1 MDTIPTASRQ
11 LLGAGFRPKTTP
23 TEKVEFFFKDRYHL
37 SQRYFEATI
46 IFLFPSFYRHFFNEI
61 DAMPTITFIK
71 EKKTVEVPEGANLRK
86 EALKAGVDVY
96 PSPFK
101 VFNCHGLGQCTKCS
115 MHIKKGSENV
125 SKQSWFEKLSIF
137 KDPLALFARLGHEK
151 EMRLACRT
159 KVYGDVEVETT
170 PGFNWHG
177 EKFWG

>member
-1 MDTIPTASRQ
+1 MIRFSPQAVGCWGAKSRD
-11 LLGAGFRPKTTP
+11 KTTVV
-23 TEKVEFFFKDRYHL
+23 EKVEFFFEDRYHL
-37 SQRYFEATI
+37 SQRGFEVFL
-46 IFLFPSFYRHFFNEI
+46 IFCSYLFHRHFFNEI

-86 EALKAGVDVY
+86 EALKAGAEVY
-96 PSPFK
+96 PKPFK
-101 VFNCHGLGQCTKCS
+101 VLNCHGLGTCTMCR
-115 MHIKKGSENV
+115 MHIKKGTENV

-151 EMRLACRT
+151 ELRLACRT
-159 KVYGDVEVETT
+159 KVYGDVEVETN